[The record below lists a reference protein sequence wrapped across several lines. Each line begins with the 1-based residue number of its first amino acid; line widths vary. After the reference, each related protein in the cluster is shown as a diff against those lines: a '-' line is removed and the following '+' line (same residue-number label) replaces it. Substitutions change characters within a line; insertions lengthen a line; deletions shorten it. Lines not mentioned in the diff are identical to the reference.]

1 MNLPIVAT
9 LIYGILLLFGGI
21 MGYVSAKSKPSLIS
35 GVVSGLLLLISGV
48 LQWQQ
53 ISPIGLILAQIVT
66 LVLAIVFVIRLWRTR
81 KFMPAGLMLVLSVA
95 MLVILFSTTS

>member
-1 MNLPIVAT
+1 MNLPTIAT

-21 MGYVSAKSKPSLIS
+21 MGYVSAKSKPSLVS

-53 ISPIGLILAQIVT
+53 IAAGLILAQIVT
-66 LVLAIVFVIRLWRTR
+66 LILAIVFVIRVWKTR
-81 KFMPAGLMLVLSVA
+81 KFMPAGLMLLLSVA
-95 MLVILFSTTS
+95 MLVILFPTT